1 MPIGIQNLNICI
13 LLDAS
18 GGYLAL
24 SGRLNANRFGGIG
37 IELRSNALNVQHNF
51 GNVFFYA
58 VNCGELVHYAVNFNA
73 GYSNAGQA
81 GKQHTPQAVAQSC
94 TEASLQRLYHKLTVA
109 AICGEAGGVDLGSFD
124 LHHGKNPP

>member
-18 GGYLAL
+18 GGYFAL
-24 SGRLNANRFGGIG
+24 TGRLNANRFGGIG
-37 IELRSNALNVQHNF
+37 IELCGNALDVQNDF
-51 GNVFFYA
+51 GDIFLHP
-58 VNCGELVHYAVNFNA
+58 VNRRELVHYAVNFNA